1 MRATL
6 PFLLLCSLGC
16 AADGDE
22 PKVRHAGRDDSGR
35 PLSPDGE
42 PRSDTGAPVDG
53 DSGGLSTDSGR
64 EADRWR
70 SVLYPEDWAPGFGV
84 DFEGHWAHLQ
94 DYSYAGYRAGEADL
108 PARALDSAHSVA
120 DYGADPAGV
129 EDSTAAIQAAIDAA
143 SLEASGTVHLPAG
156 TYRVDG
162 LLTVRHS
169 GVVLAGDGSDLTRVY
184 FTAGSGMTDINH
196 LQFSGAMEPGPGL
209 ALVTDIA
216 AGDTRIP
223 LERVEDLRVG
233 DEVGVGMVIT
243 DDFREEHEMAEDDRW
258 GFALGQRRTLFKRTV
273 VDIDDTVVPP
283 VVTIDVPVRYPMK
296 VRDGAD
302 LRREEGAITEC
313 GVMGLSVSTAVDWA
327 AAWSNDRSHAIGFK
341 DVRDC
346 WVRDVASW
354 AGPAGDG
361 VHHLQSGG
369 ILVARSR
376 RVTIA
381 DSSLAQA
388 QNRGGGGNGYLFEIM
403 QSDEILVR
411 DSVGRAGR
419 HNFIQNWDFG
429 TTGCVFLRTL
439 SADGEAWGDE
449 GGLWRPMGSS
459 EYHHALA
466 MANLVDSSEAHDG
479 WAAKNRMHWSSGA
492 GHSATQSVF
501 WNTRGTG
508 LLESLQYGLGY
519 VIGTTD
525 LRVRTEVLDV
535 FDSKG
540 TSPEDWV
547 EGLDEADTLWPPSLY
562 EDQLLRR
569 IGG

>member
-1 MRATL
+1 
-6 PFLLLCSLGC
+6 
-16 AADGDE
+16 
-22 PKVRHAGRDDSGR
+22 
-35 PLSPDGE
+35 
-42 PRSDTGAPVDG
+42 
-53 DSGGLSTDSGR
+53 
-64 EADRWR
+64 
-70 SVLYPEDWAPGFGV
+70 
-84 DFEGHWAHLQ
+84 
-94 DYSYAGYRAGEADL
+94 
-108 PARALDSAHSVA
+108 
-120 DYGADPAGV
+120 
-129 EDSTAAIQAAIDAA
+129 
-143 SLEASGTVHLPAG
+143 
-156 TYRVDG
+156 
-162 LLTVRHS
+162 
-169 GVVLAGDGSDLTRVY
+169 
-184 FTAGSGMTDINH
+184 
-196 LQFSGAMEPGPGL
+196 
-209 ALVTDIA
+209 
-216 AGDTRIP
+216 
-223 LERVEDLRVG
+223 
-233 DEVGVGMVIT
+233 
-243 DDFREEHEMAEDDRW
+243 MAEDDRW

-547 EGLDEADTLWPPSLY
+547 EGLDEAETLWPPSLY